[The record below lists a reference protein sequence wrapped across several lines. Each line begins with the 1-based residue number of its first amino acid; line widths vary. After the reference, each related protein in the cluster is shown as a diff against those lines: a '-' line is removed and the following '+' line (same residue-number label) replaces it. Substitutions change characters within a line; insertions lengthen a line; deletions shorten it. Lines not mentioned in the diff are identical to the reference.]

1 MIDDNIVSKA
11 LGEMDFLKDHLVDI
25 GNGLELTNYEIDVLK
40 RNDISYLDCT
50 SLKEILFR
58 IENVID
64 DVDDY
69 DENSYIKDDLNEM
82 GITSGKFW
90 IYSKDSSDTLYYTQ
104 GVPAGK
110 EMWNTRNYLLSKK
123 TKEIIKKGAKNINEN
138 IIASIK
144 S

>member
-69 DENSYIKDDLNEM
+69 DELECIALTIGERD
-82 GITSGKFW
+82 
-90 IYSKDSSDTLYYTQ
+90 YYQ
-104 GVPAGK
+104 
-110 EMWNTRNYLLSKK
+110 NTNK
-123 TKEIIKKGAKNINEN
+123 
-138 IIASIK
+138 
-144 S
+144 